1 MRTPGSARLD
11 LATGVAR
18 REGDACLTAGF
29 GHPRNVPSIPRLSL
43 LAAFVALLTPAVFS
57 AEPPRLAV
65 VIVIDQFRG
74 DYLAK
79 FGPHFGEGGFRRL
92 LANGVSYTQ
101 AHYRHAATL
110 TAPGH
115 ATILTGTTPDV
126 HGITSNDWLDRTT
139 WEMRNCVEDPASPLV
154 GISPAELGPV
164 AAAAPEKTGRSPR
177 TLLAATVSDELKK
190 HAGAKA
196 RVFAVANKDRSALLL
211 GGQKAD
217 GAFWDENGRFVT
229 SRHFRADLPPWVK
242 AFNDSNPVIGRFGAT
257 WDRLLEREIY
267 DRLQGPD
274 DAQGEADTAG
284 LGRTFPRRIDGGLKQ
299 PGPAFFTAFDNSPF
313 STEVLGEFAER
324 AVTEEKLGR
333 GEGLDLLCVSFAQV
347 DTAGHN
353 YGPDS
358 HEVMDSVV
366 RIDRTLA
373 RLLAHLDREVGLARC
388 LIVLTADHGI
398 MPLPEHVQR
407 TQPGTPAGRVKPA
420 EMDAAAVKALDARFD
435 ALPKGEAWFTRDG
448 AGIHLRPTALA
459 ARGATAAEAARI
471 VRDVWAKLPYVAAVH
486 TREEVLAT
494 AADAPGIPGA
504 LRRGYRAANDR
515 DVVYA
520 FKRNF
525 VAKSGAGVSH
535 GSPHDYETHVPLV
548 FSGPGVPRGQRD
560 EKVSVEDLAP
570 TLAALLGVPA
580 PATATGR
587 RLF

>member
-1 MRTPGSARLD
+1 MLVPPES
-11 LATGVAR
+11 VAR

-29 GHPRNVPSIPRLSL
+29 RHPRNVPSTPRLPL
-43 LAAFVALLTPAVFS
+43 LAAFVALLAPAVFS

-126 HGITSNDWLDRTT
+126 HGITSNDWLDRPT

-177 TLLAATVSDELKK
+177 TLLAATVSDELKQRS
-190 HAGAKA
+190 GAKS
-196 RVFAVANKDRSALLL
+196 RVFAVANKDRSAMLL

-217 GAFWDENGRFVT
+217 GAYWDENGRFVT
-229 SRHFRADLPPWVK
+229 SRHYRADLPPWVK
-242 AFNDSNPVIGRFGAT
+242 AFNDRNPVTGRFGAT
-257 WDRLLEREIY
+257 WDRLLDREIY

-274 DAQGEADTAG
+274 DAAGEADTAG

-333 GEGLDLLCVSFAQV
+333 GEGIDLLCVSFAQV

-420 EMDAAAVKALDARFD
+420 EMDAAAVKALDARFG

-459 ARGATAAEAARI
+459 ARGATAADAARI
-471 VRDVWAKLPYVAAVH
+471 VRDVWAKLPYIAAVH

-494 AADAPGIPGA
+494 AADAPGILGA

-520 FKRNF
+520 FQRNF

>member
-1 MRTPGSARLD
+1 MLVPPE
-11 LATGVAR
+11 GVAR

-29 GHPRNVPSIPRLSL
+29 RHPRNVRSNPRLPL
-43 LAAFVALLTPAVFS
+43 LAAFVALLAPAVFS
-57 AEPPRLAV
+57 AEPPRLTV

-115 ATILTGTTPDV
+115 ATILTGTTPDA
-126 HGITSNDWLDRTT
+126 HGITSNDWLDRPT

-177 TLLAATVSDELKK
+177 TLLAATVSDELKQRS
-190 HAGAKA
+190 GAKS
-196 RVFAVANKDRSALLL
+196 RVFAVANKDRSAMLL

-217 GAFWDENGRFVT
+217 GAYWDENGRFVT
-229 SRHFRADLPPWVK
+229 SRHYRADLPPWVK
-242 AFNDSNPVIGRFGAT
+242 AFNDRNPVTGRFGAT
-257 WDRLLEREIY
+257 WDRLLDREIY

-274 DAQGEADTAG
+274 DAAGEADTAG

-333 GEGLDLLCVSFAQV
+333 GEGIDLLCVSFAQV

-420 EMDAAAVKALDARFD
+420 EMDAAAVKALDARFG

-459 ARGATAAEAARI
+459 ARGATAADAARI
-471 VRDVWAKLPYVAAVH
+471 VRDVWAKLPYIAAVH

-494 AADAPGIPGA
+494 AADASGILGA

-520 FKRNF
+520 FQRNF

-548 FSGPGVPRGQRD
+548 FSGPAVPRGQRD

>member
-1 MRTPGSARLD
+1 MPGSARLD
-11 LATGVAR
+11 LAAGVAR

-29 GHPRNVPSIPRLSL
+29 GHPRNVPSTPRLSL
-43 LAAFVALLTPAVFS
+43 LAAFVALLNPAVFS

-139 WEMRNCVEDPASPLV
+139 WEMRNCVEDPMSPLV

-274 DAQGEADTAG
+274 DAPGEADTAG

-420 EMDAAAVKALDARFD
+420 EMDAAAAKALDARFG

-471 VRDVWAKLPYVAAVH
+471 VRDVWAKLPYIAAVH

-494 AADAPGIPGA
+494 AADAPGILGA

-525 VAKSGAGVSH
+525 VAKSGAGVTH